1 MLMGRRNSLRA
12 AGVALAMLGGLPR
25 PADAQFRCVV
35 IHPGETAAAAARR
48 ITGNAANERALW
60 FQIVDPVAVRFVPKT
75 EYGQVRAG
83 WRACVSS
90 GTLAGIAGPPRVER
104 PVPPLPPVLVHLA
117 GMPEVWMGLTLL
129 LASMVGW
136 EVARATAANR
146 ALARAMTPFGERF
159 VREFEGPLRRPGAAH
174 PAVES
179 RVRCLPGVRRLEIRL
194 APHGRGSYPNLS
206 DHRSNVEYDVGRVL
220 HVLNDDRFVP
230 ERLTTQGRW
239 VIVQCRFRSERE
251 LGGLP

>member
-1 MLMGRRNSLRA
+1 MLGKRNSLRV
-12 AGVALAMLGGLPR
+12 AGVALAMLGLPR

-48 ITGNAANERALW
+48 ITGNAANEGALW
-60 FQIVDPVAVRFVPKT
+60 FQIVDPVAARFVPKT

-83 WRACVSS
+83 WRACVSE
-90 GTLAGIAGPPRVER
+90 GTLAGVAGPPRVER

-117 GMPEVWMGLTLL
+117 GMPEVWIGLTLL

-136 EVARATAANR
+136 EVARASAANR

-174 PAVES
+174 RRWNHASAACPARGGWRSGS
-179 RVRCLPGVRRLEIRL
+179 RPTAAGRIRIC
-194 APHGRGSYPNLS
+194 PITGRTWN
-206 DHRSNVEYDVGRVL
+206 
-220 HVLNDDRFVP
+220 
-230 ERLTTQGRW
+230 TTSAA
-239 VIVQCRFRSERE
+239 CCTC
-251 LGGLP
+251 